1 MSDRIP
7 NPNNPWRSPSP
18 YGYNMPNKSL
28 YMYSFALNPKEHQ
41 PSGTLN
47 FSEINSAQLCLE
59 GLGYASGAH
68 GQPVHIHVYYIN
80 YNILRFASGQAG
92 LAYTS

>member
-1 MSDRIP
+1 
-7 NPNNPWRSPSP
+7 
-18 YGYNMPNKSL
+18 MPNKSL
-28 YMYSFALNPKEHQ
+28 YIYSFALNPKEHQ

-47 FSEINSAQLCLE
+47 FSEISSAALTIDGLNSTAIAENQQV
-59 GLGYASGAH
+59 Y
-68 GQPVHIHVYYIN
+68 IHVYYIN